1 MLSTGLVAI
10 DSTVLATAVPSIVG
24 ELGGF
29 HQFPWLFSAYL
40 LGQAVT
46 TPIYAKL
53 SDLFGRKPI
62 LLLGIAV
69 FLVGS
74 ILCAAAWNMLALIVF
89 RAVQGIGAGAVQPT
103 AMTIVGDVYTVAER
117 ARVQGYLASVW
128 AISSVVGPML
138 GGVFSQLG
146 IWRGVFL
153 INIPLCLLAAWMFNR
168 HFHETITP
176 RHRTVDTLGA
186 LLLASAMTSLVLAV
200 LGGGQTWAWNSA
212 PSISAFTA
220 GAVLLVAFVLV
231 ERRAAEPI
239 LPLWVFSRRL
249 LSATTIV
256 AFGVGAILMGLTSY
270 VPTYLEGSLRVS
282 PIIAGLALAALTIG
296 WPATAAVAGKLYLR
310 WGFKRTSA
318 AGVTLVIA
326 GAAVLVAMAHRP
338 HVGIVATVCFVI
350 GAGMGLLAVPTLIAA
365 QSSVDWNERG
375 VVTGNNMFARS
386 LGSAIGVAIFGAIA
400 NSIFGQGDIHSIG
413 PAAIRSG
420 SAAVFAGVLVVS
432 TSHSDRRGA
441 ATGFDT
447 ADTDGLPW
455 QRPCSGLPNH
465 RSHRRRGRAFRR
477 GCARAGPPQ
486 SWPRAPQGQ
495 PPAGMTPRRGGGSFR
510 RRRNRLHACR
520 ISLGFHA
527 NLVAPATTDSHCQ
540 RGNV

>member
-1 MLSTGLVAI
+1 MSSTSTAAVGFRSERGPVLISVMLSTGLVAI
-10 DSTVLATAVPSIVG
+10 DSTVLATAIPSIVG

-53 SDLFGRKPI
+53 SDVFGRKQI
-62 LLLGIAV
+62 LLLGIAL
-69 FLVGS
+69 FLLGS

-89 RAVQGIGAGAVQPT
+89 RAIQGIGAGAVQPT
-103 AMTIVGDVYTVAER
+103 AMTIVGDIYTVAER

-128 AISSVVGPML
+128 AISSVVGPLL

-176 RHRTVDTLGA
+176 RERSVDALGA

-200 LGGGQTWAWNSA
+200 LGGGQSWAWGSA

-220 GAVLLVAFVLV
+220 GVVLLAIFVVV

-249 LSATTIV
+249 LCATTIV
-256 AFGVGAILMGLTSY
+256 ALGVGAILMGLTSY
-270 VPTYLEGSLRVS
+270 VPTYLEGSLHVRPVV
-282 PIIAGLALAALTIG
+282 AGLALAALTIG
-296 WPATAAVAGKLYLR
+296 WPATAAMAGTLYLR
-310 WGFKRTSA
+310 WGFKKTA
-318 AGVTLVIA
+318 LV
-326 GAAVLVAMAHRP
+326 GAALVTTGATVLVAMAHRP
-338 HVGIVATVCFVI
+338 NVAAVAAVCFVI

-386 LGSAIGVAIFGAIA
+386 LGSAVGVAIFGAIA
-400 NSIFGQGDIHSIG
+400 NSIFGPGDI
-413 PAAIRSG
+413 RSVG
-420 SAAVFAGVLVVS
+420 SAAIQSGAAAVFIGVLIVAAATAVAVVAMPA
-432 TSHSDRRGA
+432 TAPFHSD
-441 ATGFDT
+441 
-447 ADTDGLPW
+447 
-455 QRPCSGLPNH
+455 S
-465 RSHRRRGRAFRR
+465 
-477 GCARAGPPQ
+477 
-486 SWPRAPQGQ
+486 AP
-495 PPAGMTPRRGGGSFR
+495 TR
-510 RRRNRLHACR
+510 
-520 ISLGFHA
+520 
-527 NLVAPATTDSHCQ
+527 
-540 RGNV
+540 

>member
-10 DSTVLATAVPSIVG
+10 DSTVLATAIPSIVG

-53 SDLFGRKPI
+53 SDVFGRKPI
-62 LLLGIAV
+62 LLLGVAL
-69 FLVGS
+69 FLLGS

-89 RAVQGIGAGAVQPT
+89 RAIQGLGAGAVQPT
-103 AMTIVGDVYTVAER
+103 AMTIVGDIYTVAER

-146 IWRGVFL
+146 IWRGVFI

-176 RHRTVDTLGA
+176 RHHTVDALGA

-200 LGGGQTWAWNSA
+200 LGGGQSWAWGSA

-220 GAVLLVAFVLV
+220 GVVLLAVFVLV

-249 LSATTIV
+249 LCVTTIV

-270 VPTYLEGSLRVS
+270 VPTYLEGSLHVR
-282 PIIAGLALAALTIG
+282 PIVAGAALAALTIG
-296 WPATAAVAGKLYLR
+296 WPTTAAVAGKLYLR
-310 WGFKRTSA
+310 WGFKKTA
-318 AGVTLVIA
+318 VV
-326 GAAVLVAMAHRP
+326 GAALVTTGASVLVVMAHRP
-338 HVGIVATVCFVI
+338 NVAVVAVVCFVI

-386 LGSAIGVAIFGAIA
+386 LGSAVGVAIFGAIA
-400 NSIFGQGDIHSIG
+400 NSIFGPGDIQSIG
-413 PAAIRSG
+413 PAAIQSG
-420 SAAVFAGVLVVS
+420 AAAVFIGVLILA
-432 TSHSDRRGA
+432 A
-441 ATGFDT
+441 ATAVAVVAMPRT
-447 ADTDGLPW
+447 APFLAD
-455 QRPCSGLPNH
+455 SGPT
-465 RSHRRRGRAFRR
+465 R
-477 GCARAGPPQ
+477 
-486 SWPRAPQGQ
+486 
-495 PPAGMTPRRGGGSFR
+495 
-510 RRRNRLHACR
+510 
-520 ISLGFHA
+520 
-527 NLVAPATTDSHCQ
+527 
-540 RGNV
+540 

>member
-10 DSTVLATAVPSIVG
+10 DSTVLATAIPSIVG

-53 SDLFGRKPI
+53 SDVVGRKPI
-62 LLLGIAV
+62 LLLGIAL

-89 RAVQGIGAGAVQPT
+89 RAIQGLGAGAVQPT
-103 AMTIVGDVYTVAER
+103 AMTIVGDIYTVTER

-128 AISSVVGPML
+128 AVSSVVGPLL

-168 HFHETITP
+168 HFHETVAH
-176 RHRTVDTLGA
+176 RHRNVDALGA
-186 LLLASAMTSLVLAV
+186 LLLALALTSLVLAV
-200 LGGGQTWAWNSA
+200 LGGGQSWAWGSA
-212 PSISAFTA
+212 PSIGAFTA
-220 GAVLLVAFVLV
+220 GVVLLTIFVFV

-249 LSATTIV
+249 LCATTIV
-256 AFGVGAILMGLTSY
+256 ALGVGAILMGLTSY
-270 VPTYLEGSLRVS
+270 VPTYLEGSLHVR
-282 PIIAGLALAALTIG
+282 PIVAGLALAALTIG
-296 WPATAAVAGKLYLR
+296 WPAAAAMAGKLYLR
-310 WGFKRTSA
+310 WGFKRTS
-318 AGVTLVIA
+318 LV
-326 GAAVLVAMAHRP
+326 GAALVTTGASVLMATAHRP
-338 HVGIVATVCFVI
+338 NVAVAAVVCFVI

-386 LGSAIGVAIFGAIA
+386 LGSAVGVAIFGAIA
-400 NSIFGQGDIHSIG
+400 NSIFGPGDIQSV
-413 PAAIRSG
+413 G
-420 SAAVFAGVLVVS
+420 SAAIQSGAAAVFTGVLIVAVATVVAVVAMP
-432 TSHSDRRGA
+432 G
-441 ATGFDT
+441 T
-447 ADTDGLPW
+447 AP
-455 QRPCSGLPNH
+455 
-465 RSHRRRGRAFRR
+465 FR
-477 GCARAGPPQ
+477 
-486 SWPRAPQGQ
+486 
-495 PPAGMTPRRGGGSFR
+495 
-510 RRRNRLHACR
+510 
-520 ISLGFHA
+520 
-527 NLVAPATTDSHCQ
+527 TDSDARH
-540 RGNV
+540 

>member
-53 SDLFGRKPI
+53 SDVFGRKPI
-62 LLLGIAV
+62 LLLGIAL
-69 FLVGS
+69 FLLGS

-89 RAVQGIGAGAVQPT
+89 RAVQGLGAGAVQPT
-103 AMTIVGDVYTVAER
+103 AMTIVGDIYTLAER

-153 INIPLCLLAAWMFNR
+153 INIPLCLIAAWMFHR
-168 HFHETITP
+168 HFHETITR
-176 RHRTVDTLGA
+176 RHRTVDSLGA
-186 LLLASAMTSLVLAV
+186 LLLALAMTSLVLGV
-200 LGGGQTWAWNSA
+200 LGGGQTWAWDSV
-212 PSISAFTA
+212 PSVSTFTV
-220 GAVLLVAFVLV
+220 GAVLLATFVVV
-231 ERRAAEPI
+231 ERRAVDPI

-249 LSATTIV
+249 LCATTIV

-270 VPTYLEGSLRVS
+270 VPTYLEGSLRVR

-296 WPATAAVAGKLYLR
+296 WPATASVAGKLYLR
-310 WGFKRTSA
+310 WGFKRTAIVGA
-318 AGVTLVIA
+318 ALVIV
-326 GAAVLVAMAHRP
+326 GAAVLAGMAHRP
-338 HVGIVATVCFVI
+338 NVGVVAAVCLVI
-350 GAGMGLLAVPTLIAA
+350 GGGMGLLAVPTLIAA
-365 QSSVDWNERG
+365 QSSVGWDERG

-400 NSIFGQGDIHSIG
+400 NSIFGSGDIQSVG
-413 PAAIRSG
+413 PAAIQSG
-420 SAAVFAGVLVVS
+420 SAAVFVGVFVVA
-432 TSHSDRRGA
+432 A
-441 ATGFDT
+441 ATAIAVLAMPHT
-447 ADTDGLPW
+447 P
-455 QRPCSGLPNH
+455 P
-465 RSHRRRGRAFRR
+465 SH
-477 GCARAGPPQ
+477 Q
-486 SWPRAPQGQ
+486 S
-495 PPAGMTPRRGGGSFR
+495 
-510 RRRNRLHACR
+510 
-520 ISLGFHA
+520 
-527 NLVAPATTDSHCQ
+527 APAAST
-540 RGNV
+540 